1 MLNLQKS
8 SSRLGDNKLLS
19 SNQLLIRINGT
30 LPEIET
36 LGSAEKS
43 ERAAEI
49 KQYGINTN
57 TSCSLFAS
65 ANEET
70 GQIFHMLIDIGHG
83 IVQSIQ
89 KGISDLGLN
98 NLSSL
103 SPSSSHSSIIVPD
116 AVLITHSHEDH
127 IAELPLLA
135 DKATS
140 ASKHLNIYCT
150 SECRDQILAKY
161 PQISSMIKNDQ
172 ILFTLLQ
179 PSEDAQVGPFSVIP
193 ISSYHGENSPPGS
206 VIYIVKLAN
215 RKVIVG
221 WDFLSLPNVDENLLW
236 NPDLAILGTQSY
248 NPHPQTGMISV
259 SEAFELIRRWNAKE
273 CYIVHYRGL
282 LDFEEA
288 SNQWFRGP
296 TKAMTTEELQKV
308 IDTHLKIMGSGGK
321 FRITVA
327 KEGMIWDSNT
337 STSPIEKIEKIG
349 DKLQESSDQ
358 NTSALT
364 PQFIEIEGLQ
374 NYILRIE
381 SEPKADKLKV
391 MIEDAVNRYNL
402 EFDRPRRVESTNDS
416 ESEVIVAQGV
426 KGMLAKGPD
435 LRIEIAQRSENEY
448 VINARASKGKK
459 KNVFNDEILIS
470 NTDAEK
476 LKTYI
481 KENFRVYKPSIVA
494 AK

>member
-1 MLNLQKS
+1 
-8 SSRLGDNKLLS
+8 
-19 SNQLLIRINGT
+19 LIRINGT
-30 LPEIET
+30 LPYIET

-57 TSCSLFAS
+57 TSCSLFAA

-70 GQIFHMLIDIGHG
+70 DQIFHILVDVGHG
-83 IVQSIQ
+83 IAQSIQ
-89 KGISDLGLN
+89 KGISDLGFN
-98 NLSSL
+98 NLT
-103 SPSSSHSSIIVPD
+103 SSSSSSPSSIIVPD
-116 AVLITHSHEDH
+116 AVLVTHSHDDH

-135 DKATS
+135 DNAIGS
-140 ASKHLNIYCT
+140 SKHLNVYCT
-150 SECRDQILAKY
+150 SECRDQILTRY
-161 PQISSMIKNDQ
+161 PQISSLMKNNQ
-172 ILFTLLQ
+172 ISFTLLQ
-179 PSEDAQVGPFSVIP
+179 PGENFQVGPFSVMP
-193 ISSYHGENSPPGS
+193 ILSYHGENSPPGS

-236 NPDLAILGTQSY
+236 NPDLAIFGTQSF

-296 TKAMTTEELQKV
+296 TKAMTTDELQKV
-308 IDTHLKIMGSGGK
+308 IDSNLKIISSEGR
-321 FRITVA
+321 FRMTVA
-327 KEGMIWDSNT
+327 REGMIWDSNT
-337 STSPIEKIEKIG
+337 SASRIEEEMRE
-349 DKLQESSDQ
+349 KLQKSSDQ

-364 PQFIEIEGLQ
+364 PQFIEIESLQ
-374 NYILRIE
+374 NYIFRVE
-381 SEPKADKLKV
+381 KVPEDDKLKL
-391 MIEDAVNRYNL
+391 MIEDAVNRYDL
-402 EFDRPRRVESTNDS
+402 EFDRPRRAENTDDNSD
-416 ESEVIVAQGV
+416 ERELLVAQGV

-435 LRIEIAQRSENEY
+435 LRIEIAPRSENEY
-448 VINARASKGKK
+448 VINARASKDKK

-470 NTDAEK
+470 NTDAQK
-476 LKTYI
+476 LKKYI
-481 KENFRVYKPSIVA
+481 QDNFRVYNPPTVT

>member
-1 MLNLQKS
+1 MLNMHKS
-8 SSRLGDNKLLS
+8 PTPISNNKPLS
-19 SNQLLIRINGT
+19 SDQLLIRINGT
-30 LPEIET
+30 LPDIET
-36 LGSAEKS
+36 LGSEEKS

-70 GQIFHMLIDIGHG
+70 GQIFHMLVDIGHG
-83 IVQSIQ
+83 IVQSLQ
-89 KGISDLGLN
+89 KGISELGSN
-98 NLSSL
+98 NLTSSYSSSL
-103 SPSSSHSSIIVPD
+103 SSIIIPD

-135 DKATS
+135 DNAIGS
-140 ASKHLNIYCT
+140 SKHLNVYCT
-150 SECRDQILAKY
+150 SECRDQILTRY
-161 PQISSMIKNDQ
+161 TQISSMMKNNQ
-172 ILFTLLQ
+172 ISFAILQ
-179 PSEDAQVGPFSVIP
+179 PGEIFQIGPFSVMP
-193 ISSYHGENSPPGS
+193 ILAYHGENSPPGS
-206 VIYIVKLAN
+206 VTYIVKLAN

-221 WDFLSLPNVDENLLW
+221 WDFLSLPNIDENLLW

-296 TKAMTTEELQKV
+296 TKAMTTDELQNV
-308 IDTHLKIMGSGGK
+308 IDSNLKIVGSEGR

-327 KEGMIWDSNT
+327 REGMIWDSNT
-337 STSPIEKIEKIG
+337 SASRIEEEMRE
-349 DKLQESSDQ
+349 KLQKSSDQ
-358 NTSALT
+358 NTSTLT
-364 PQFIEIEGLQ
+364 PQFVEIESLQ
-374 NYILRIE
+374 NYIFRIE
-381 SEPKADKLKV
+381 SEPKTDKLKL
-391 MIEDAVNRYNL
+391 MIEDVVNRYNL
-402 EFDRPRRVESTNDS
+402 EFDRPRRAESTDDS
-416 ESEVIVAQGV
+416 EREVIVAQGV

-435 LRIEIAQRSENEY
+435 LRIEIASRSENEY
-448 VINARASKGKK
+448 IIKARASKGKK

-470 NTDAEK
+470 NIDADR
-476 LKTYI
+476 LKKYI
-481 KENFRVYKPSIVA
+481 KDNFMVYNPPTVT

>member
-1 MLNLQKS
+1 MLNINKS
-8 SSRLGDNKLLS
+8 SIHAANNKPLS
-19 SNQLLIRINGT
+19 SDQLLIRINGT
-30 LPEIET
+30 LPDIET
-36 LGSAEKS
+36 MGSTEKS

-49 KQYGINTN
+49 KQSGINTN

-70 GQIFHMLIDIGHG
+70 GQIFHMLVDVGHG

-98 NLSSL
+98 NLRSSSTS
-103 SPSSSHSSIIVPD
+103 SPSSIIFPD
-116 AVLITHSHEDH
+116 TVLVTHSHEDH

-135 DKATS
+135 DKAIGS
-140 ASKHLNIYCT
+140 SKHLKICCT
-150 SECRDQILAKY
+150 SECRDQILTNH
-161 PQISSMIKNDQ
+161 PQISSMVKNNQ
-172 ILFTLLQ
+172 ISFTILKPGENFQ
-179 PSEDAQVGPFSVIP
+179 IGPFSVTPIP
-193 ISSYHGENSPPGS
+193 SYHGENSPPGS
-206 VIYIVKLAN
+206 VIYIVRLAN
-215 RKVIVG
+215 RKVIIG
-221 WDFLSLPNVDENLLW
+221 WDFLSLPHVDENLLW

-259 SEAFELIRRWNAKE
+259 SEAFELIRRWNVKE

-296 TKAMTTEELQKV
+296 TKAMTTDELQKV
-308 IDTHLKIMGSGGK
+308 IDSNLKIISSEGR
-321 FRITVA
+321 FRMTVA
-327 KEGMIWDSNT
+327 REGMIWDSNT
-337 STSPIEKIEKIG
+337 SASPIEEKTRE
-349 DKLQESSDQ
+349 KLQESSDQ

-364 PQFIEIEGLQ
+364 PQFIEIESLQ
-374 NYILRIE
+374 NYIFRIE
-381 SEPKADKLKV
+381 NEPKADKLKL

-402 EFDRPRRVESTNDS
+402 EFDRPRRVENADDNSGR
-416 ESEVIVAQGV
+416 EVIVAQAV

-435 LRIEIAQRSENEY
+435 LRMEIAPRSENEY

-470 NTDAEK
+470 HTDAER
-476 LKTYI
+476 LKKYI
-481 KENFRVYKPSIVA
+481 KDNFRVYNAPPTAA

>member
-8 SSRLGDNKLLS
+8 SSPLSDNKPLS

-49 KQYGINTN
+49 EQCGINTN
-57 TSCSLFAS
+57 TSCSLFTCR
-65 ANEET
+65 NQET
-70 GQIFHMLIDIGHG
+70 GQTYHMLVDVGHG

-89 KGISDLGLN
+89 KGISELGFNKLR
-98 NLSSL
+98 SS
-103 SPSSSHSSIIVPD
+103 SVPSSSSPSSIIVPD
-116 AVLITHSHEDH
+116 AVLVTHSHEDH

-135 DKATS
+135 DKAIGG
-140 ASKHLNIYCT
+140 SKHLNVYCT

-161 PQISSMIKNDQ
+161 PQISSMIKNNQ
-172 ILFTLLQ
+172 ISFMLLQ
-179 PSEDAQVGPFSVIP
+179 PGEDTKVGPFSVIP
-193 ISSYHGENSPPGS
+193 ISSYHGENSPPGC

-236 NPDLAILGTQSY
+236 NPDLAILGTQTY

-296 TKAMTTEELQKV
+296 TKAMTTDELQKV
-308 IDTHLKIMGSGGK
+308 IDSNLKIISSEGR
-321 FRITVA
+321 FRMTVA
-327 KEGMIWDSNT
+327 REGMIWDSNT
-337 STSPIEKIEKIG
+337 SEEKIREQI
-349 DKLQESSDQ
+349 QESPDQ
-358 NTSALT
+358 NTALT
-364 PQFIEIEGLQ
+364 PQFIEIESLQ
-374 NYILRIE
+374 NYVFRIE

-402 EFDRPRRVESTNDS
+402 EFDIPRRVESTNDS
-416 ESEVIVAQGV
+416 EIEVIVAQGV

-435 LRIEIAQRSENEY
+435 LRIEIAPKSENEY

-470 NTDAEK
+470 NIDAEK
-476 LKTYI
+476 LKKYV
-481 KENFRVYKPSIVA
+481 KDNFRVYNASLTA
-494 AK
+494 TAK

>member
-8 SSRLGDNKLLS
+8 SMHLDNNKPLS
-19 SNQLLIRINGT
+19 SDRLLIRVNGT
-30 LPEIET
+30 LPDIES
-36 LGSAEKS
+36 LGSTEKS

-57 TSCSLFAS
+57 TSCSLFTSAS
-65 ANEET
+65 EET
-70 GQIFHMLIDIGHG
+70 GQTFHILVDVGHG

-89 KGISDLGLN
+89 KGISDLGFN
-98 NLSSL
+98 NL
-103 SPSSSHSSIIVPD
+103 HSSASSFIIPD

-135 DKATS
+135 DEAIGS
-140 ASKHLNIYCT
+140 SKHLNVYCT

-161 PQISSMIKNDQ
+161 PQISSMIKNNK
-172 ILFTLLQ
+172 ISFTLLQ
-179 PSEDAQVGPFSVIP
+179 PGEHAQVGPFSVMP
-193 ISSYHGENSPPGS
+193 ISSDHGENSPPGC

-259 SEAFELIRRWNAKE
+259 SEAFELIRRWNVKE

-296 TKAMTTEELQKV
+296 TKAMTTDELQKV
-308 IDTHLKIMGSGGK
+308 IDLNLKIISSEGR
-321 FRITVA
+321 FRMTVA
-327 KEGMIWDSNT
+327 REGMVWDSNT
-337 STSPIEKIEKIG
+337 STSPIEEKMKE
-349 DKLQESSDQ
+349 KLQESSDQ
-358 NTSALT
+358 NTSTLT
-364 PQFIEIEGLQ
+364 PRFIEIESLQ
-374 NYILRIE
+374 NYIFKIE
-381 SEPKADKLKV
+381 IEPKTDKLKV

-402 EFDRPRRVESTNDS
+402 EFDRPRRVENTNDS
-416 ESEVIVAQGV
+416 ESEVIIAQGV

-435 LRIEIAQRSENEY
+435 LRIEIAPSSKNEY
-448 VINARASKGKK
+448 IINAIASKGKK

-470 NTDAEK
+470 TIDAER
-476 LKTYI
+476 LKKYI
-481 KENFRVYKPSIVA
+481 KDNCRVYNAPPA
-494 AK
+494 ATAK